1 MASEGEVVK
10 GYVTATT
17 TKGCFVRLAHHV
29 TARVLLKVQT
39 RHISNAQLTGL
50 AFGPEVQRT

>member
-1 MASEGEVVK
+1 MCQAVEEDPVASEGEVVK

-29 TARVLLKVQT
+29 TARVLLKVRT
-39 RHISNAQLTGL
+39 RL
-50 AFGPEVQRT
+50 